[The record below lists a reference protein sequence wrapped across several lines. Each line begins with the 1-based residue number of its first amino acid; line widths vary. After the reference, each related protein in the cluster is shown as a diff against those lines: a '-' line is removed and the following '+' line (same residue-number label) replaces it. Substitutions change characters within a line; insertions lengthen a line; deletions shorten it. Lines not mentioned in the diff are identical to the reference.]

1 MPSVN
6 NEITVAC
13 SSWAFASYS
22 HPALSQAGTAL
33 RRISLVCACACLFSV
48 KLLGRCLTVCLHW
61 WSARE
66 ALLLLIHVA
75 RRSYI
80 AIAYPPSCSG
90 ACFLVYRLHA
100 LHAGTALVI
109 AYLCCRRD
117 RLPLS
122 RGNRSMCADASCF
135 SFLPN
140 MLCDEGTI
148 CLRKECLSELLL
160 ETEFLVQ
167 T

>member
-1 MPSVN
+1 MRLSV
-6 NEITVAC
+6 
-13 SSWAFASYS
+13 
-22 HPALSQAGTAL
+22 
-33 RRISLVCACACLFSV
+33 SV
-48 KLLGRCLTVCLHW
+48 KLLGRCLMVCLHW

-80 AIAYPPSCSG
+80 AIAYPPSCSW

-122 RGNRSMCADASCF
+122 RGNRSLRAGASCF
-135 SFLPN
+135 SFLRN

-167 T
+167 TCVFQDNNHPSASIGAQVHTPKQLHARILPPAVSASPIC